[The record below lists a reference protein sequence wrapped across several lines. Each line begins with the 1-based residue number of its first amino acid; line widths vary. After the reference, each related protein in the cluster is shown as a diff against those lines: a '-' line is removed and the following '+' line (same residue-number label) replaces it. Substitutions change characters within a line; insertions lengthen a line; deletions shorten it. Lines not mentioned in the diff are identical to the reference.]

1 MYVASKSSRPCF
13 CLSTFPGLLCRTA
26 DKFYATED
34 VDAAGQQHGKGA
46 ETHGP
51 VSAGMA
57 SCAVPLVKVPA
68 LGLVVY
74 VVKEAVLRNQEGV

>member
-1 MYVASKSSRPCF
+1 MHQRHNSCR
-13 CLSTFPGLLCRTA
+13 STFPGLLGWTA

-46 ETHGP
+46 ETHRP
-51 VSAGMA
+51 VSACMA
-57 SCAVPLVKVPA
+57 GSAVPLVKVPA

-74 VVKEAVLRNQEGV
+74 VVKEAMLRNQEGV

>member
-1 MYVASKSSRPCF
+1 MASKSSSPCF

-26 DKFYATED
+26 DKFYAAED

-74 VVKEAVLRNQEGV
+74 VVKEAVLWNQEGV

>member
-1 MYVASKSSRPCF
+1 MYMASKSSSPCF
-13 CLSTFPGLLCRTA
+13 CLSTFPGLLGRTA

>member
-1 MYVASKSSRPCF
+1 MHQRNNS
-13 CLSTFPGLLCRTA
+13 CLSTFPGLLGRTV
-26 DKFYATED
+26 DKFYANED

-46 ETHGP
+46 ETHRP

-57 SCAVPLVKVPA
+57 SSAVPLVKVPA

-74 VVKEAVLRNQEGV
+74 VVKEAMLRNEEGV

>member
-1 MYVASKSSRPCF
+1 MHQRHNS
-13 CLSTFPGLLCRTA
+13 CLSTFPGLLSWTA

-34 VDAAGQQHGKGA
+34 VNAAGQQHGEGA
-46 ETHGP
+46 ETHRP

-57 SCAVPLVKVPA
+57 GSAVPLVKVPA

-74 VVKEAVLRNQEGV
+74 VVKEAVLRNQEGI